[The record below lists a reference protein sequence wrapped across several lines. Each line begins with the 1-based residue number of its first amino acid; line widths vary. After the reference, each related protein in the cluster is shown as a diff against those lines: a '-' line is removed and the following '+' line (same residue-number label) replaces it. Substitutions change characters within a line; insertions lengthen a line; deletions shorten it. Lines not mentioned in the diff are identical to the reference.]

1 MAKKLCE
8 LCQQELESEM
18 RFGVRMCKTCHA
30 VYEKAF
36 CGDEEA
42 RAHMADPAAFPNA
55 TQNAKESILDFFVN
69 RQQMAREAQER
80 APQPSQP
87 PRQQNQASE
96 QPYAAPQPAVKAPK
110 TDEDGLYANIGKKI
124 KGWAKWTFIVEA
136 IAAVITALSLL
147 VSAEEA
153 ETALIAIAVLIFG
166 PLVAWVSSWL
176 LYGFGELV
184 DKTSAN
190 EENTRAILKLLQEQQ
205 KKQ

>member
-18 RFGVRMCKTCHA
+18 RFGVRMCKTCYA
-30 VYEKAF
+30 TYEKALD
-36 CGDEEA
+36 GDAQA
-42 RAHMADPAAFPNA
+42 RDHMADPAAFPNA

-69 RQQMAREAQER
+69 RQQMAREAHQQ
-80 APQPSQP
+80 APQPKQE
-87 PRQQNQASE
+87 PRQA
-96 QPYAAPQPAVKAPK
+96 YAAPQPAVKVPK

-124 KGWAKWTFIVEA
+124 KGWAKGTFIVEA
-136 IAAVITALSLL
+136 VVAVITAVFVLI
-147 VSAEEA
+147 SAVEEGEA
-153 ETALIAIAVLIFG
+153 EAFLGALAILILG